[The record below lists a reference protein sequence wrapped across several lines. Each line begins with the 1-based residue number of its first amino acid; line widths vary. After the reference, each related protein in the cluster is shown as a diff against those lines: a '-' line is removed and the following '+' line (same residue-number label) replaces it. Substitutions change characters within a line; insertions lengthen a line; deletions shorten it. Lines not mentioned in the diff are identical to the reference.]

1 MADDDE
7 DFSEL
12 RGADIDSVHAVGKAA
27 NGTTILFAKQAE
39 EAGGAAGVF
48 GADFVRELVAK
59 GEQQEPAPAAEER
72 FTAAQ
77 AMALVHA
84 ASLRKADLSTAELND
99 LPDSAFAHVEA
110 GGSKDAEGK
119 TTPRSKRHYAI
130 HDAAHA
136 RNALARASQ
145 QMTGGDADG
154 KRIAAAAMPK
164 IKAAAKRLGVK
175 VAKSDY
181 LDFSGGDLGDGS
193 TGPGSPQWEAADA
206 TAAQNLIDQILAI
219 VPGVKALAAREGTEV
234 AAGHIDDMDGVADL
248 EQVCDHLMCAARM
261 LGAFAVTETA
271 EAGELAKAEPAPTD
285 SAAAATPTSKENAVS
300 NADGTQNTD
309 TATAAATEEV
319 AKAGVA
325 LSEAELA
332 EIGRAFLMK
341 KAAKAATKKTSG
353 AAAPDEART
362 IPGTDTVQ
370 SPAQGQDEV
379 TKAEAN
385 QFVDALSQVM
395 APVVKQLGEL
405 AAKVESQGERVEK
418 MASQPD
424 DRKSPMLNGAIG
436 EAHLAQRGKGLMA
449 HPEMQAVMKSI
460 EDLPDGAAKDNAKQ
474 AVGYAAIKARFMPG
488 A

>member
-7 DFSEL
+7 FSEL
-12 RGADIDSVHAVGKAA
+12 RGADIDSVHTVGKAA
-27 NGTTILFAKQAE
+27 NGTQILFAKQAE
-39 EAGGAAGVF
+39 GADGVF
-48 GADFVRELVAK
+48 GPDFVRELVAK
-59 GEQQEPAPAAEER
+59 GEQQEAAAAPEEK

-84 ASLRKADLSTAELND
+84 ASVRKADMSTKDIND
-99 LPDSAFAHVEA
+99 LPDEAFAHIEP
-110 GGSKDAEGK
+110 GGSKDDSGK
-119 TTPRSKRHYAI
+119 TTPRSKRHYPV

-136 RNALARASQ
+136 RNARGRAAA
-145 QMTGGDADG
+145 QMKGDDADA
-154 KRIAAAAMPK
+154 KRIATAALPK
-164 IKAAAKRLGVK
+164 IKAAAKKLGVE
-175 VAKSDY
+175 VAKDAF
-181 LDFSGGDLGDGS
+181 DAGMGGG
-193 TGPGSPQWEAADA
+193 TEPGSPQWEAADA
-206 TAAQNLIDQILAI
+206 ERAQDLIDQILAI
-219 VPGVKALAAREGTEV
+219 VPGVKALAQRESAEV
-234 AAGHIDDMDGVADL
+234 AAGHTDDMADVCDL
-248 EQVCDHLMCAARM
+248 EQICDALMCAARM